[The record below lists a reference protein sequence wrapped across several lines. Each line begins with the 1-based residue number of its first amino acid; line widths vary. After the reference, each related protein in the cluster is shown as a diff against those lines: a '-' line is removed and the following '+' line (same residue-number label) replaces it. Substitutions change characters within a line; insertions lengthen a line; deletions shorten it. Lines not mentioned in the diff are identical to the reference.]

1 MSYCLNPACQK
12 CQNFHNDKFCQ
23 SCGMKLVLLGRYRAV
38 VPLGQGGFGRTF
50 RAIDEAKP
58 SKPACVIKQFFP
70 IQQGTDTANKAAEL
84 FHQEAVRLEELGN
97 HPQIP
102 ELLAHFEEEKR
113 QYLVQQFINGQNLAH
128 ILEQKG
134 AFSETEIRSLL
145 TDLLRV
151 LEFVHSKQV
160 IHRDIKP
167 ENIILRS
174 PLSQGGVGGD
184 QLVLVDFGAAKF
196 ATGTA
201 LARTAT
207 VIGDFRYIAP
217 EQAVGKGV
225 FASDLY
231 SLGVTCIHLLTNVE
245 PLELFDTD
253 EDAWVWQN
261 YLPNPVSDELR
272 SVLDKMIQRGAKR
285 RYQSTADVLKA
296 LTPPKSPVA
305 PINLKIPQPSSLRT
319 FIPPKLPVAPT
330 NPKTPQPSSLQTF
343 IPPKSSVAPTI
354 LNIPQASPL
363 KTFNFEVVTVN
374 AQGRETNRRRM
385 QAKYFSE
392 DLGGGV
398 TLEMVEIPGGT
409 FCMGSPGTE
418 NKRDS
423 DESPQHQVTV
433 APFFM
438 GKFTITQ
445 AQWEA
450 VAKLPQIHQ
459 FLNFEPS
466 DFKGT
471 NRPIEN
477 VSWHDAVEFC
487 ARLSKKTGKIY
498 RLPSEAE
505 WEYACRAGTTTPFHF
520 GNTITTDI
528 ANYNGN
534 FTYVPALK
542 GKYRLQT
549 TEVGSFS
556 PNAFGLY
563 DMHGNVYEWCA
574 DVWHDYYNGAPA
586 DGSEWKSGGNNSF
599 RLLRGG
605 AWSNNPEHCRSA
617 VRDKLHPD
625 SRGRFY
631 GFRVVTVSST

>member
-12 CQNFHNDKFCQ
+12 CQNSHNDKFCKN
-23 SCGMKLVLLGRYRAV
+23 CGTKLVLLGRYRALA
-38 VPLGQGGFGRTF
+38 PLGQGGFGRTF

-70 IQQGTDTANKAAEL
+70 IQQGTDTANKAAKL

-102 ELLAHFEEEKR
+102 ELLAHFEEENR

-128 ILEQKG
+128 ILEQQG

-145 TDLLRV
+145 ADLLRV

-167 ENIILRS
+167 ENIIRR
-174 PLSQGGVGGD
+174 QVD
-184 QLVLVDFGAAKF
+184 NQLVLVDFGAAKF
-196 ATGTA
+196 ATRTA
-201 LARTAT
+201 LARTGT

-261 YLPNPVSDELR
+261 YLQNSVSDELR
-272 SVLDKMIQRGAKR
+272 SILDKMIQRGAKR
-285 RYQSTADVLKA
+285 RYQSAEDVINA
-296 LTPPKSPVA
+296 LTLQK
-305 PINLKIPQPSSLRT
+305 LSL
-319 FIPPKLPVAPT
+319 
-330 NPKTPQPSSLQTF
+330 
-343 IPPKSSVAPTI
+343 APTI
-354 LNIPQASPL
+354 LNLPQPLPL
-363 KTFNFEVVTVN
+363 KTFHFDVVTVN
-374 AQGRETNRRRM
+374 GQGIETNRRRM

-398 TLEMVEIPGGT
+398 TLEMVEIPSGT
-409 FCMGSPGTE
+409 FLMGSPDTE
-418 NKRDS
+418 KKRDS
-423 DESPQHQVTV
+423 SENPQHQVTL

-438 GKFTITQ
+438 GKFTVTQ
-445 AQWEA
+445 AQWKA
-450 VAKLPQIHQ
+450 VANLPKINQNLQ
-459 FLNFEPS
+459 LDPS
-466 DFKGT
+466 SFKGAK
-471 NRPIEN
+471 RPVEN
-477 VSWHDAVEFC
+477 VSWYDAVEFC

-498 RLPSEAE
+498 RLPSESQ
-505 WEYACRAGTTTPFHF
+505 WEYASRAGTTTPFHF
-520 GNTITTDI
+520 GETITTDL
-528 ANYNGN
+528 ANFDGN
-534 FTYVPALK
+534 YTYASAPK
-542 GKYRLQT
+542 GKYCQETKT
-549 TEVGSFS
+549 TDVGSFS

-563 DMHGNVYEWCA
+563 DMHGNVWEWCA
-574 DVWHDYYNGAPA
+574 DIWHNNYNGAPS
-586 DGSEWKSGGNNSF
+586 DGSVWESGGNHSL

-605 AWSNNPEHCRSA
+605 SWYHYPWYCRSA
-617 VRDKLHPD
+617 DRSRDGLD
-625 SRGRFY
+625 SWSGSR
-631 GFRVVTVSST
+631 GFRVVITASV

>member
-1 MSYCLNPACQK
+1 MSYCLNPVCQK
-12 CQNFHNDKFCQ
+12 CQNPQDGKFCQ
-23 SCGMKLVLLGRYRAV
+23 SCGKKLVLLGRYRAIA
-38 VPLGQGGFGRTF
+38 PLGQGGFGRTF

-58 SKPACVIKQFFP
+58 SKPTCVIKQFFP
-70 IQQGTDTANKAAEL
+70 IQQGTNTANKAAEL
-84 FHQEAVRLEELGN
+84 FHQEAVRLEELG
-97 HPQIP
+97 HHQQIP
-102 ELLAHFEEEKR
+102 ELLAHFEEEKH

-167 ENIILRS
+167 ENIIRC
-174 PLSQGGVGGD
+174 QVD
-184 QLVLVDFGAAKF
+184 NQLVLVDFGAAKF

-201 LARTAT
+201 LARTGT

-272 SVLDKMIQRGAKR
+272 SILDKMIQKGAKR
-285 RYQSTADVLKA
+285 RYQSAEDVLNA
-296 LTPPKSPVA
+296 LTP
-305 PINLKIPQPSSLRT
+305 Q
-319 FIPPKLPVAPT
+319 KLSVVPT
-330 NPKTPQPSSLQTF
+330 NPKIS
-343 IPPKSSVAPTI
+343 
-354 LNIPQASPL
+354 QASSL
-363 KTFNFEVVTVN
+363 KTFDFDVVTVN
-374 AQGRETNRRRM
+374 AQGRETNRRRK

-409 FCMGSPGTE
+409 FLMGSPDTE
-418 NKRDS
+418 KRRS
-423 DESPQHQVTV
+423 SRESPQHQVTV

-438 GKFTITQ
+438 GKFTVTQ
-445 AQWEA
+445 AHWKA
-450 VAKLPQIHQ
+450 VANLPAMNQDLQ
-459 FLNFEPS
+459 LDPS
-466 DFKGT
+466 SFKSAK
-471 NRPIEN
+471 RPVEN

-487 ARLSKKTGKIY
+487 ARLSKKTGKSY
-498 RLPSEAE
+498 RLPSESQ
-505 WEYACRAGTTTPFHF
+505 WEYACRAGTTTSFHF
-520 GNTITTDI
+520 GETITTDL
-528 ANYNGN
+528 ANFNGN
-534 FTYVPALK
+534 STYASAPT
-542 GKYRLQT
+542 GKYRQKT
-549 TEVGSFS
+549 TEVGSFP

-563 DMHGNVYEWCA
+563 DMHGNIYELCA
-574 DVWHDYYNGAPA
+574 DVWHDYYNSAPT
-586 DGSEWKSGGNNSF
+586 DGSAWESGGNNSF
-599 RLLRGG
+599 RVLRGG

-631 GFRVVTVSST
+631 GFRVALSASTWTF

>member
-1 MSYCLNPACQK
+1 
-12 CQNFHNDKFCQ
+12 
-23 SCGMKLVLLGRYRAV
+23 MKLVLLGRYRAV
-38 VPLGQGGFGRTF
+38 EPLGQGGFGRTF

-102 ELLAHFEEEKR
+102 ELLAHFEEENR

-167 ENIILRS
+167 ENIIRR
-174 PLSQGGVGGD
+174 QVD
-184 QLVLVDFGAAKF
+184 NQLVLVDFGAAKF

-201 LARTAT
+201 LGRTAT

-261 YLPNPVSDELR
+261 YLQNPLSDELR
-272 SVLDKMIQRGAKR
+272 SILDKMIQRGAKR
-285 RYQSTADVLKA
+285 RYQSADDVINALTRQKLSVVSKKPKIPQA
-296 LTPPKSPVA
+296 APLQRLTPPRSSVA
-305 PINLKIPQPSSLRT
+305 SKNPKIPQAVPH
-319 FIPPKLPVAPT
+319 AP
-330 NPKTPQPSSLQTF
+330 
-343 IPPKSSVAPTI
+343 
-354 LNIPQASPL
+354 
-363 KTFNFEVVTVN
+363 
-374 AQGRETNRRRM
+374 GRKINNRRV

-392 DLGGGV
+392 DLGSEV

-409 FCMGSPGTE
+409 FLMGSPNTE
-418 NKRDS
+418 EGRDS
-423 DESPQHQVTV
+423 NESPQHQVTV
-433 APFFM
+433 ARFFM

-445 AQWEA
+445 AQWKVVA
-450 VAKLPQIHQ
+450 NLPKINQDLQLDPSSFKGAKLPV
-459 FLNFEPS
+459 
-466 DFKGT
+466 
-471 NRPIEN
+471 EN

-487 ARLSKKTGKIY
+487 ARLSKKTGKNY
-498 RLPSEAE
+498 RLPTETQ
-505 WEYACRAGTTTPFHF
+505 WEYSCRAGTTTPFYF
-520 GNTITTDI
+520 GDTITPDL
-528 ANYNGN
+528 ANYDGN
-534 FTYVPALK
+534 YTYASASM
-542 GKYRLQT
+542 GKYRQQT
-549 TEVGSFS
+549 TNVGSFP

-563 DMHGNVYEWCA
+563 DMHGNVWEWCA
-574 DVWHDYYNGAPA
+574 DIWHDNYNGAPT
-586 DGSEWKSGGNNSF
+586 DGSAWASGGNNSY

-605 AWSNNPEHCRSA
+605 SWSNIPRNCRSA
-617 VRDKLHPD
+617 VRDRLKPV
-625 SRGRFY
+625 SRGRLY
-631 GFRVVTVSST
+631 GFRVVTVSSAWTF

>member
-12 CQNFHNDKFCQ
+12 CQNSHNDKFCKN
-23 SCGMKLVLLGRYRAV
+23 CGTKLVLLGRYRALA
-38 VPLGQGGFGRTF
+38 PLGQGGFGRTF

-102 ELLAHFEEEKR
+102 ELLAHFEEENR

-128 ILEQKG
+128 ILEQQG

-145 TDLLRV
+145 ADLLRV

-167 ENIILRS
+167 ENIIRR
-174 PLSQGGVGGD
+174 QVD
-184 QLVLVDFGAAKF
+184 NQLVLVDFGAAKF

-201 LARTAT
+201 LARTGT

-253 EDAWVWQN
+253 EDAWVWQSS
-261 YLPNPVSDELR
+261 LQNPVSDEFR
-272 SVLDKMIQRGAKR
+272 SILYKMIQRGAKR
-285 RYQSTADVLKA
+285 RYQSTEDVLKA
-296 LTPPKSPVA
+296 LT
-305 PINLKIPQPSSLRT
+305 LQ
-319 FIPPKLPVAPT
+319 KLSVAPT
-330 NPKTPQPSSLQTF
+330 NPKNPQSSSLQTF

-363 KTFNFEVVTVN
+363 KTFDFDVVTVD

-409 FCMGSPGTE
+409 FLMGSPGTE
-418 NKRDS
+418 KGRS
-423 DESPQHQVTV
+423 SRESPQHQVTV
-433 APFFM
+433 APFFL

-445 AQWEA
+445 AQWKA
-450 VAKLPQIHQ
+450 VANLPTIKRVMQPNPYDLQ
-459 FLNFEPS
+459 Y
-466 DFKGT
+466 GGTT
-471 NRPIEN
+471 NRPVEN
-477 VSWHDAVEFC
+477 LSWVDAVEFC

-498 RLPSEAE
+498 RLPSETQ
-505 WEYACRAGTTTPFHF
+505 WEYACRAGTNTPFHF
-520 GNTITTDI
+520 GDTITTDL
-528 ANYNGN
+528 ANFNGN
-534 FTYVPALK
+534 YTYASAPR
-542 GKYRLQT
+542 GKYRQQT
-549 TEVGSFS
+549 TEVGSFP

-563 DMHGNVYEWCA
+563 DMHGNVYELCA

-586 DGSEWKSGGNNSF
+586 DGSAWESGGNNAF

-625 SRGRFY
+625 GRGRFY
-631 GFRVVTVSST
+631 GFRVVTVPSA

>member
-12 CQNFHNDKFCQ
+12 CQNSHNDKFCKN
-23 SCGMKLVLLGRYRAV
+23 CGTKLVLLGRYRTLA
-38 VPLGQGGFGRTF
+38 PLGQGGFGRTF

-70 IQQGTDTANKAAEL
+70 IQQGTNTANKAAEL

-102 ELLAHFEEEKR
+102 ELLAHFEEENR

-134 AFSETEIRSLL
+134 VFNETEIRTLL

-151 LEFVHSKQV
+151 LEFVHGKQV

-167 ENIILRS
+167 ENIIRR
-174 PLSQGGVGGD
+174 QVD
-184 QLVLVDFGAAKF
+184 NQLVLVDFGAAKF

-201 LARTAT
+201 LARTGT

-253 EDAWVWQN
+253 EDTWVWQS
-261 YLPNPVSDELR
+261 YLPNPLSDELR
-272 SVLDKMIQRGAKR
+272 SILDKMIQRGAKR
-285 RYQSTADVLKA
+285 RYQSAEDVIKA
-296 LTPPKSPVA
+296 
-305 PINLKIPQPSSLRT
+305 I
-319 FIPPKLPVAPT
+319 
-330 NPKTPQPSSLQTF
+330 TPQKL
-343 IPPKSSVAPTI
+343 SVAPTI

-363 KTFNFEVVTVN
+363 KTFDFDVVTVN
-374 AQGRETNRRRM
+374 AQGMETNRCRM

-392 DLGGGV
+392 DLDRGM

-409 FCMGSPGTE
+409 FLMGSPDME
-418 NKRDS
+418 KKRNS
-423 DESPQHQVTV
+423 NESPQHQVTV

-438 GKFTITQ
+438 GKFTVTQ
-445 AQWEA
+445 AQWKA
-450 VAKLPQIHQ
+450 VANLPKINRDIQPD
-459 FLNFEPS
+459 PS
-466 DFKGT
+466 YFKGT
-471 NRPIEN
+471 NRPVEN
-477 VSWHDAVEFC
+477 VSWHDTVEFC
-487 ARLSKKTGKIY
+487 ARLSKKTGKSY
-498 RLPSEAE
+498 RLPSETQ
-505 WEYACRAGTTTPFHF
+505 WEYACRAGTTTPFHV
-520 GNTITTDI
+520 GDTITTNL
-528 ANYNGN
+528 ANYDGN
-534 FTYVPALK
+534 STYASEPK

-549 TEVGSFS
+549 TEVGSFL

-563 DMHGNVYEWCA
+563 DMHGNVWEWCA
-574 DVWHDYYNGAPA
+574 DIWHPSYKGAPN
-586 DGSEWKSGGNNSF
+586 DGNAWESEGDNSF
-599 RLLRGG
+599 RLLRSGSCINDP
-605 AWSNNPEHCRSA
+605 WDCRSA
-617 VRDKLHPD
+617 VRGRNQPD
-625 SRGRFY
+625 SNSRYF
-631 GFRVVTVSST
+631 GFRVVTASA

>member
-12 CQNFHNDKFCQ
+12 CQNSHNDKFCKN
-23 SCGMKLVLLGRYRAV
+23 CGTKLVLLGRYRAV
-38 VPLGQGGFGRTF
+38 APLGKGGFGRTF

-113 QYLVQQFINGQNLAH
+113 QYLVQQFINGQNLAQ

-151 LEFVHSKQV
+151 LKFVHSKQV

-167 ENIILRS
+167 ENIIRR
-174 PLSQGGVGGD
+174 QVD
-184 QLVLVDFGAAKF
+184 NQLVLVDFGAAKF

-201 LARTAT
+201 LARTGT

-261 YLPNPVSDELR
+261 YLQNSVSDELR
-272 SVLDKMIQRGAKR
+272 SILDKMIQRGAKR
-285 RYQSTADVLKA
+285 RYQSAEDVINA
-296 LTPPKSPVA
+296 LT
-305 PINLKIPQPSSLRT
+305 LQ
-319 FIPPKLPVAPT
+319 KL
-330 NPKTPQPSSLQTF
+330 
-343 IPPKSSVAPTI
+343 SVAPTI
-354 LNIPQASPL
+354 LNLPQPLPL
-363 KTFNFEVVTVN
+363 KTFHFDVVTVN
-374 AQGRETNRRRM
+374 GQGIETNRRRM

-398 TLEMVEIPGGT
+398 TLEMVEIPRGT
-409 FCMGSPGTE
+409 FLMGSPDTE
-418 NKRDS
+418 KGRS
-423 DESPQHQVTV
+423 SRESPQHKVTV
-433 APFFM
+433 APFFI

-445 AQWEA
+445 AQWKV
-450 VAKLPQIHQ
+450 VATLPKINREMQPD
-459 FLNFEPS
+459 PS
-466 DFKGT
+466 YFKGT
-471 NRPIEN
+471 NRPVEN
-477 VSWHDAVEFC
+477 VSWEDAVEFC

-498 RLPSEAE
+498 RLPSESQ

-520 GNTITTDI
+520 GDTITSKV
-528 ANYNGN
+528 ANYDSRY
-534 FTYVPALK
+534 TYASAPK
-542 GKYRLQT
+542 GKYRQET
-549 TEVGSFS
+549 TEVGSFP

-563 DMHGNVYEWCA
+563 DMHGTVREWCA
-574 DVWHDYYNGAPA
+574 DIWHDNYNGAPV
-586 DGSEWKSGGNNSF
+586 DESVWKSSADNRY

-605 AWSNNPEHCRSA
+605 SWLLNSKYCRSA
-617 VRDKLHPD
+617 VR
-625 SRGRFY
+625 SRDELVSRCSDH
-631 GFRVVTVSST
+631 GFRVVVTASAWTLS